1 MARRKNTR
9 FIDPRYF
16 MNEKMERLDEG
27 ILGTEGDSDALAAAL
42 YQYMSDVGMR
52 MNVSAEGAMPFRK
65 FLENQIK
72 EGERSNLQRYLWAVA
87 PDSSAKERARIL
99 SDATAQEFY
108 RQLENERIYKVG
120 DNQFII
126 MRRGER
132 YGAVIGN
139 EEDASQHASNW

>member
-1 MARRKNTR
+1 
-9 FIDPRYF
+9 
-16 MNEKMERLDEG
+16 
-27 ILGTEGDSDALAAAL
+27 
-42 YQYMSDVGMR
+42 MSDVGMR

-65 FLENQIK
+65 FLKNEIK
-72 EGERSNLQRYLWAVA
+72 LGERSDLQRYLRG
-87 PDSSAKERARIL
+87 SAEERARIL

-132 YGAVIGN
+132 SGAVIGT

>member
-1 MARRKNTR
+1 MKITKQQLKQIIKEELGRVLN
-9 FIDPRYF
+9 
-16 MNEKMERLDEG
+16 EG

-65 FLENQIK
+65 FLKNEIK
-72 EGERSNLQRYLWAVA
+72 LGERSDLQRYLRG
-87 PDSSAKERARIL
+87 SAEERARIL

-126 MRRGER
+126 MRRNER

>member
-1 MARRKNTR
+1 MKITKRQLKRIIKEELGRVLN
-9 FIDPRYF
+9 
-16 MNEKMERLDEG
+16 EG
-27 ILGTEGDSDALAAAL
+27 ILGTGGDEGALAAAL

-65 FLENQIK
+65 FLKNEIK
-72 EGERSNLQRYLWAVA
+72 LGERSDLQRYLRG
-87 PDSSAKERARIL
+87 SAEERARIL

-132 YGAVIGN
+132 SGAVIGT